1 MTRYLVTGGAGF
13 IGSHVARALA
23 AAGHDVVVLDNLS
36 TGRRENL
43 DGATG
48 RIELVVGSITDL
60 ETVERCCRGVDCV
73 FHQAALPSVPRSV
86 ADPLASDENNV
97 GGTLRVFWGAH
108 RQGVRRVVF
117 AASSSVYGNTEELPK
132 HEGMPPRP
140 LSPYAVNKVVGEMYG
155 AVFNNL
161 YGLSTIGLRYFN
173 VFGPRQ
179 DPQSQYAAVVPRFI
193 TSFLEG
199 RAPVIHGDGSQS
211 RDFTFVD
218 NVVEANVAACAAPE
232 ASGGKS
238 YNIALGGR
246 ISVTDL
252 CLRIRSLVGSD
263 VEPQYDAARAGDVMH
278 SQADVRLAREKLGY
292 AGKVDLDEGL
302 RRTVEWYRSG
312 VAADGVG
319 KA

>member
-23 AAGHDVVVLDNLS
+23 AAGHEVLVLDNLS
-36 TGRRENL
+36 TGRRANL
-43 DGATG
+43 DGAVG
-48 RIELVVGSITDL
+48 RLDLVVGSITDL
-60 ETVERCCRGVDCV
+60 DTVERCCRGVDCV

-86 ADPLASDENNV
+86 ADPLASDEHNV

-117 AASSSVYGNTEELPK
+117 AASSSVYGDTEELPK

-140 LSPYAVNKVVGEMYG
+140 LSPYAVNKCVGEMYG

-161 YGLSTIGLRYFN
+161 YGLSTVGLRYFN

-179 DPQSQYAAVVPRFI
+179 DPQSQYAAVVPKFI
-193 TSFLEG
+193 TAFLEG
-199 RAPVIHGDGSQS
+199 RAPVIHGDGTQS
-211 RDFTFVD
+211 RDFTYID
-218 NVVEANVAACAAPE
+218 NVIEANLAACAAP
-232 ASGGKS
+232 ATAGGRS

-252 CLRIRSLVGSD
+252 CLKIRGLVGSA
-263 VEPQYDAARAGDVMH
+263 VAPEYDTARAGDVKH
-278 SQADVRLAREKLGY
+278 SQADIRLAREHLGY
-292 AGKVDLDEGL
+292 EGNVDLDEGL
-302 RRTVEWYRSG
+302 RRTVDWYRAQSG
-312 VAADGVG
+312 AGDGG